1 MTKEH
6 FYISENSLDFT
17 GDSYYEE
24 IIETQITN
32 QETLIELG
40 RGTEIVFENEKL
52 IEVYEYYEDNRDI
65 YRRKK
70 EIATNELN
78 YRKPIYQPKSIL
90 KSIISTSGL
99 HQIGGDFSDDF
110 YRPSEKISTSFQY
123 LGYINNEDPT
133 FSWLPY
139 KLHLTY
145 PIYLA
150 AEILFLDYSDNKKP
164 KLFNLDELLK
174 CSPILD
180 EVDINSEIS
189 FIPQNFNFQPSN
201 NYCLEINSG
210 IPNWIQGHYIPK
222 CPKSGKRMQFV
233 CQIYNGSQTEK
244 SNIVPASDWNKN
256 YFEKMEFFGADL
268 YIFIEPESNIVCMF
282 TQGT

>member
-70 EIATNELN
+70 EIAPNELN

-99 HQIGGDFSDDF
+99 HQIGGDFSDEF

-189 FIPQNFNFQPSN
+189 GCTN
-201 NYCLEINSG
+201 L
-210 IPNWIQGHYIPK
+210 
-222 CPKSGKRMQFV
+222 
-233 CQIYNGSQTEK
+233 
-244 SNIVPASDWNKN
+244 AS
-256 YFEKMEFFGADL
+256 
-268 YIFIEPESNIVCMF
+268 S
-282 TQGT
+282 